1 MESKKQQTREYNKER
16 SRLMD
21 TENKLMV
28 TNGKRGNIWIGEWET
43 RTKGCKI
50 GSKDVFSTG
59 NMANIL

>member
-1 MESKKQQTREYNKER
+1 
-16 SRLMD
+16 MD

-43 RTKGCKI
+43 RIKGCKI
-50 GSKDVFSTG
+50 GSKDILFNTG